1 MLLLPGLPAQAIDY
15 SIPGYAPSD
24 VTCVGLV
31 CTTISIPGADTI
43 TIGPG
48 VHITGSITTADGNI
62 TLGEGVW
69 IDGSLSTDSGF
80 VKLGNLVKI
89 GGSITAAKYGSIG
102 LGNAVAVLGTIS
114 TNVGDVTVGDQ
125 AIVATVTGAAVSTTN
140 GNITFGI
147 QAQVGSQGIVSGG
160 VTATIGKITFGEQ
173 GHVYGGVTATQGDVY
188 FGQTAWIY
196 GAITATAGDVSFSDF
211 GRMCGAITDTRGNVD
226 VGQSVWIG
234 AAITATSGYVAL
246 KDLTQIVGAISTINF
261 PLTMGNDVQVVGAI
275 TSTSGNITY
284 GDRLGHAAAI
294 VTGGSVYSGKDAYT
308 AVTVIAACTNAP
320 PFSSASAIAFECL
333 EAGASYVNIQ
343 RVPSAHVPL
352 YTKLAGT
359 AFAFD
364 LVALKADGTI
374 ESDYVASGGN
384 SKNVKLELVDG
395 SDRTAC
401 ADRSLITPIVSQS
414 LSFSATDAGR
424 KQSATMTVS
433 NAYAN
438 LRCRVT
444 DSNQT
449 PSVVACSSD
458 NFAVRPL
465 ALLVTQN
472 TPTLNAGST
481 FTLQAQAV
489 MDYLT
494 PPTTATN
501 YSGVPALNPGQIT
514 GTPGFTQTALAPQP
528 FPTATNGISNAT
540 FTYDEVGS
548 FTLPASAPSTY
559 GISDSS
565 FTGVDGSTDCIPNS
579 ASNTL
584 DSSGKYGC
592 LIGQSA
598 ALTVGRFY
606 PDHFDIAS
614 AVTPGCP
621 AGGFTYMD
629 QPFTLGYTVTAKSMS
644 RGSPNPPG
652 NLPLTL
658 YSGGQLYF
666 AAINAGTDWVTRL
679 SSAVTTPLTPTWING
694 SYTQASKPMTFTRP
708 TTATADAT
716 WGPFDALDIGVAI
729 DDADSVGY
737 AATIPTFSAKT
748 PTQCSNSAGTAC
760 RQYASLTGGTTTKM
774 RIGRIRLSNAYGSE
788 RLNLIIPMAL
798 EYWTTNGWQ
807 KNSLDTCTPFTN
819 SNFSFSFPSG
829 TTTKPNNLVACNTA
843 LTFTGRAST
852 YVQTL
857 SAPGVGKTGWADI
870 SLNLGTTSF
879 GAQCVAL
886 GSAGGPANPLA
897 MPWLQFGGISANANP
912 SARATFG
919 IFKSPMIY
927 RRENY

>member
-1 MLLLPGLPAQAIDY
+1 LCRTSVVRQAMNRVMHCLVGLMLLLPGLPAQAIDY
-15 SIPGYAPSD
+15 VFPGNLPAVCSGSGGAYICGVLTIDAGDTISFEALTPVVVNFTGALTSGDNTKINEKSIPANLTIN
-24 VTCVGLV
+24 VTGVL
-31 CTTISIPGADTI
+31 
-43 TIGPG
+43 TIGNSSTLNANINVIGAGTVGASSSIGGYLSATTTTG
-48 VHITGSITTADGNI
+48 VLTVGANTLVTGFISTDAGAVNIGAAVVVGGGITTDAGVVTVGSIA
-62 TLGEGVW
+62 
-69 IDGSLSTDSGF
+69 
-80 VKLGNLVKI
+80 KI
-89 GGSITAAKYGSIG
+89 GG
-102 LGNAVAVLGTIS
+102 NIS
-114 TNVGDVTVGDQ
+114 TVAGAITVGDGST
-125 AIVATVTGAAVSTTN
+125 ICGNVGSTGAGIVSLNMNVKVGGNINTTAGAITVLAGSAIN
-140 GNITFGI
+140 GNII
-147 QAQVGSQGIVSGG
+147 SANGG
-160 VTATIGKITFGEQ
+160 VITLTG
-173 GHVYGGVTATQGDVY
+173 VLVGGNLSTT
-188 FGQTAWIY
+188 
-196 GAITATAGDVSFSDF
+196 
-211 GRMCGAITDTRGNVD
+211 
-226 VGQSVWIG
+226 G
-234 AAITATSGYVAL
+234 AAITLTSSRVQGTAL
-246 KDLTQIVGAISTINF
+246 PAGSVTLTSSTVNDSALSIAKACSL
-261 PLTMGNDVQVVGAI
+261 PLT
-275 TSTSGNITY
+275 S
-284 GDRLGHAAAI
+284 AA
-294 VTGGSVYSGKDAYT
+294 
-308 AVTVIAACTNAP
+308 
-320 PFSSASAIAFECL
+320 AIAFECL